1 MQPNGK
7 PHVLVLRPIS
17 LIIHKAASEP
27 TQEKKLIIKFKVEK
41 KKSQQQYKRE
51 AVFTFKII
59 SGGIQL
65 TSSSYNFPRTWNSLK
80 NMEKGSTK
88 WFEAGCIAKE
98 MQATYISIIR
108 SIDWEW

>member
-65 TSSSYNFPRTWNSLK
+65 TSSSYNFPRT
-80 NMEKGSTK
+80 
-88 WFEAGCIAKE
+88 
-98 MQATYISIIR
+98 
-108 SIDWEW
+108 